1 MKGVSMP
8 SDDRQESPP
17 QTKQKSLSETIQEV
31 FRTYEANIREVEKT
45 YVRSSK
51 DLNVTLR

>member
-1 MKGVSMP
+1 MTPEQPQQSP
-8 SDDRQESPP
+8 PPDRQK
-17 QTKQKSLSETIQEV
+17 TLSETIQEV

-45 YVRSSK
+45 YVRSSE